1 MSRVHSLVWKV
12 ALGCLSAHH
21 SYEMVVLFRAVGT
34 MVQGDWVAACTVRR
48 AVSGLFSSV
57 CSERCVGGRRGS
69 CFSAIKRGSARP
81 GALGK
86 RANDPEG
93 LHAHVQPASVLQERG
108 GAGPD
113 RAAAAGLRVRSP
125 GNRVQA
131 GHDGPAGRA
140 AALSVLR
147 PVATGRRRRRRRRK
161 QSSPTDPRRAGR
173 TSALSEPSVSTR
185 GGGVPANSF
194 SLAAPRHRVSADS
207 DLFKVSGARLLL
219 SSGGGVRSPSRLLC
233 VGQQRFESGIAH
245 GSRDVAGRTLGLCVG
260 KPSRCISVTRI
271 RFRCWKSTPRCSY
284 CVGFG
289 FCSAENLLWRMCSI
303 SGIGCFCTLCPI
315 SPRFPIS
322 AHRFCWA

>member
-1 MSRVHSLVWKV
+1 MYAKRK
-12 ALGCLSAHH
+12 
-21 SYEMVVLFRAVGT
+21 YTYIDLF
-34 MVQGDWVAACTVRR
+34 
-48 AVSGLFSSV
+48 
-57 CSERCVGGRRGS
+57 
-69 CFSAIKRGSARP
+69 
-81 GALGK
+81 
-86 RANDPEG
+86 
-93 LHAHVQPASVLQERG
+93 
-108 GAGPD
+108 AG
-113 RAAAAGLRVRSP
+113 
-125 GNRVQA
+125 
-131 GHDGPAGRA
+131 
-140 AALSVLR
+140 
-147 PVATGRRRRRRRRK
+147 
-161 QSSPTDPRRAGR
+161 
-173 TSALSEPSVSTR
+173 TSALSERSVSTR

-284 CVGFG
+284 CVGFD

-315 SPRFPIS
+315 SPRFPICVP
-322 AHRFCWA
+322 RFCWE